1 MLHSPSKLYENH
13 QLILDHIDN
22 HFSDDIEDHIP
33 QFYKKSSISSTS
45 SPEPPH
51 GPSSSHYHHQHHI
64 YRPAVPQQHQQ
75 FRVIKDGRQIYEESG
90 YQVSSSENFKTVEHQ
105 QQMAPPS
112 STVVAVSNAVGSSGG
127 HKMKIIS
134 NEEPTSSM
142 PDLGELENFYLIF
155 FRGILKNYSGYG
167 RNEANKNCN

>member
-13 QLILDHIDN
+13 HLILDHIDN
-22 HFSDDIEDHIP
+22 HMSQDVEDHIP

-64 YRPAVPQQHQQ
+64 YRPAVPQHHQQ

-90 YQVSSSENFKTVEHQ
+90 YQVSSSENFKTEHQ
-105 QQMAPPS
+105 HQMAPPT
-112 STVVAVSNAVGSSGG
+112 STVVAVSNAHSSGSVGSSSG

-134 NEEPTSSM
+134 SEEPSSSM
-142 PDLGELENFYLIF
+142 PDLGESSYFIF
-155 FRGILKNYSGYG
+155 
-167 RNEANKNCN
+167 